1 MSLYY
6 QSYPW
11 WDHSDAVSLQQYY
24 RRPAEPIYPAPA
36 IHIILKSISKGN
48 DSIVLYYILG
58 SKIPFWKDPV
68 IHIKCIYYS
77 PYNTCVYREEA
88 DNDFVDGPSTVE
100 TKTSKQAQE
109 LVHSSSVRQTIA
121 RPTRW
126 IRSSQQKKFLLQ
138 LISNKLLL
146 LLLFGAI
153 LILQ

>member
-1 MSLYY
+1 MRFLCSNITDGRQSQYIRLRPYILYWSLY
-6 QSYPW
+6 P
-11 WDHSDAVSLQQYY
+11 
-24 RRPAEPIYPAPA
+24 R
-36 IHIILKSISKGN
+36 GM
-48 DSIVLYYILG
+48 IVYYILG
-58 SKIPFWKDPV
+58 SKILFWKDPV

-109 LVHSSSVRQTIA
+109 LIHSSSVRQTIA

-146 LLLFGAI
+146 QSGAI
-153 LILQ
+153 LILQQIVHVVQL